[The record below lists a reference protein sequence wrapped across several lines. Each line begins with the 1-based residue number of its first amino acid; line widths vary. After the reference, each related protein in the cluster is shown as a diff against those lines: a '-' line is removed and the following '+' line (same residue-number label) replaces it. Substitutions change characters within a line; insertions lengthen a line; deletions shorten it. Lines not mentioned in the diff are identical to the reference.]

1 MNSPLTTSSDR
12 AMRKDLIRLRM
23 EMHRQQLIYHSR
35 PLAQPFHH
43 MQNMMASRSHHDSGE
58 RQARQGRHPMLIVAM
73 AALALFGRRLGKAG
87 KLARLGLAV
96 YPLVRKL
103 R

>member
-23 EMHRQQLIYHSR
+23 EMHRQQLIYHSQ
-35 PLAQPFHH
+35 PLAQPLHH
-43 MQNMMASRSHHDSGE
+43 LKGMVAGHGQGAHSTK
-58 RQARQGRHPMLIVAM
+58 RQGRHPLLIVAM
-73 AALALFGRRLGKAG
+73 AGLALFGRRLGKAG